1 MAEHP
6 ELVPLTDEQVEQ
18 QRTAL
23 VDKRERLLQAV
34 KSAEQNQD
42 PDELRVA
49 DEMDLSS
56 AGYDQ
61 AFEYRLR
68 DRDATLLK
76 KIDKAL
82 RRIERAD
89 VLLVVTSPE
98 VSSAVSTVEWVQ
110 SAGRVSSIEPALA
123 ETEIGLVFVESPV
136 GVSFPRSTVAD
147 RKSTRL
153 NSSHT

>member
-1 MAEHP
+1 MAEP
-6 ELVPLTDEQVEQ
+6 QELNPLSDEQVEQ
-18 QRTAL
+18 QRSAL
-23 VDKRERLLQAV
+23 QEKRAALLLAV

-82 RRIERAD
+82 RRIESGDYNYCEECENPIGAARFLARPEANMCID
-89 VLLVVTSPE
+89 CSRRVT
-98 VSSAVSTVEWVQ
+98 
-110 SAGRVSSIEPALA
+110 
-123 ETEIGLVFVESPV
+123 
-136 GVSFPRSTVAD
+136 
-147 RKSTRL
+147 RKTC
-153 NSSHT
+153 

>member
-1 MAEHP
+1 MADP
-6 ELVPLTDEQVEQ
+6 LELEPLSDAQVDQ
-18 QRTAL
+18 QRTSL
-23 VDKRERLLQAV
+23 LEKRERVLAAV

-56 AGYDQ
+56 VGYDQ

-82 RRIERAD
+82 RRIDAGEYNFCEECDGVIGAPR
-89 VLLVVTSPE
+89 LLARPEANLCIDCKEKQEHVEKMYEKRRQRMTSFE
-98 VSSAVSTVEWVQ
+98 M
-110 SAGRVSSIEPALA
+110 
-123 ETEIGLVFVESPV
+123 
-136 GVSFPRSTVAD
+136 
-147 RKSTRL
+147 
-153 NSSHT
+153 